1 MSSKRFESVINAL
14 VELNTDSSVPKNVQ
28 DKVAKSIKI
37 LSDEKLGLP
46 IQKSKVL
53 AELEELGDDV
63 NLQTDIR
70 TQLFNVVGMLEG
82 VN

>member
-1 MSSKRFESVINAL
+1 MSSKRFESVVSAL
-14 VELNTDSSVPKNVQ
+14 VELNEDSSVPKNVQ
-28 DKVAKSIKI
+28 DKIIKSIKI
-37 LSDEKLGLP
+37 LSDEKIALP

>member
-1 MSSKRFESVINAL
+1 MSSKRFEHVINAL
-14 VELNTDSSVPKNVQ
+14 VELNEDSSVPKNVQ

-37 LSDEKLGLP
+37 LNDEKLGLP

-53 AELEELGDDV
+53 AELEELSDDV

-70 TQLFNVVGMLEG
+70 TQLFNVFGLLEA
-82 VN
+82 V

>member
-1 MSSKRFESVINAL
+1 MSSKRFESVVSAL
-14 VELNTDSSVPKNVQ
+14 VELNEDSSVPKNVQ
-28 DKVAKSIKI
+28 DKIIKSIKI
-37 LSDEKLGLP
+37 LSDEKLALP